1 MKNKKL
7 DKKFFHRLFL
17 LFIILLLPVFVFKE
31 YRIITAKKDTRVL
44 PAQDFFQAQLVENN
58 NKSFTFIILTK
69 NNMDVIDENFESI
82 VKQKYPRYQ
91 VVYIDQASTDGT
103 PEHLYELIEKS
114 GQGQRVK
121 LVEAEKDYE
130 AFQAYFEEIYSLD
143 NDRVVVHLSGND
155 ILAHDEVLDLVDQ
168 AYTNPDV
175 WMTYGQYLDYYNYQ
189 KGIYKPK
196 PQKLLC
202 KKRVQ
207 RAPWLLASL
216 KTFYAGHFKKIKRD
230 ESIEDYFLSLESE
243 ASLLLPLAELG
254 KAHVQF
260 IPDVLYIHSS
270 QTKMKKRKMKLSSRA
285 LEYTKTVHEALPAKE
300 EGVDVIL
307 FSQNRPQKLQLCLA
321 SIQNNVKGIG
331 KISVIY
337 DCDEQAYS
345 AYEKIKMGHPQVDFI
360 RQGIFDFKNT
370 FFQTL
375 TGSEVG
381 SPYVILSSDQVVVQ
395 EEIVLSP
402 CIEAM
407 RKTRAYGF
415 YFHLG
420 KAGSQEE
427 RGIFSWV
434 IDNGKNAWREPNV
447 LKMTLYRKI
456 DLERDFK
463 TAAFNNLSEWIELW
477 AKREAHHFGLSFEH
491 PKIL

>member
-1 MKNKKL
+1 MKNSKL
-7 DKKFFHRLFL
+7 DKRFFHRLFL
-17 LFIILLLPVFVFKE
+17 LFIILLLPIFVVKE

-44 PAQDFFQAQLVENN
+44 PAQDFFQSQLVENN
-58 NKSFTFIILTK
+58 DKSFTLIVLTQ
-69 NNMDVIDENFESI
+69 NNMDMIDENFKSI
-82 VKQKYPRYQ
+82 VAQKYPKYE
-91 VVYIDQASTDGT
+91 VVYIDQLSSDGT
-103 PEHLYELIEKS
+103 AQRLHQLISHEGLEEK
-114 GQGQRVK
+114 VK
-121 LVEAEKDYE
+121 VIESEKDYE
-130 AFQAYFEEIYSLD
+130 AFQAYFNTIYDLD

-155 ILAHDEVLDLVDQ
+155 ILAHSEVLNLVDQ

-196 PQKLLC
+196 PQKILC

-216 KTFYAGHFKKIKRD
+216 KTFYAGHFKKIRRE
-230 ESIEDYFLSLESE
+230 ESFEDYFLSLESE

-270 QTKMKKRKMKLSSRA
+270 RPQLKKRKMKLSSRA
-285 LEYTKTVHEALPAKE
+285 FEMTKSVHDSLAMQES
-300 EGVDVIL
+300 GVDVIL
-307 FSQNRPQKLQLCLA
+307 FSQNRPSKLRRCLE
-321 SIQNNVKGIG
+321 SIQVNIRGVG
-331 KISVIY
+331 KISIIY
-337 DCDEQAYS
+337 DCDEQAFA
-345 AYEKIKMGHPQVDFI
+345 AYEKVKVDYPEVAFI
-360 RQGIFDFKNT
+360 RQRELGFKQA
-370 FFQTL
+370 FFETL
-375 TGSEVG
+375 SDKG

-395 EEIVLSP
+395 EEVALKP

-407 RKTRAYGF
+407 RKSCAYGF

-420 KAGSQEE
+420 RQGVEE
-427 RGIFSWV
+427 SEGIYSWV
-434 IDNGKNAWREPNV
+434 IDKAQDAWREPNV

-463 TAAFNNLSEWIELW
+463 DVAFTSVNEWIDLW
-477 AKREAHHFGLSFEH
+477 ARREAHHFGLSFDKS
-491 PKIL
+491 KIL